1 MFHDV
6 LNKKRNYFRV
16 KKITTFQKAKNRI
29 FPRGK
34 LSFTFFRG
42 K

>member
-16 KKITTFQKAKNRI
+16 KNYNFSEGQKSHFSK
-29 FPRGK
+29 GK
-34 LSFTFFRG
+34 TLFYFF
-42 K
+42 